1 MSSIFKRIAV
11 VYDDEIQAQSQAK
24 KLVAELRFRGVDAWN
39 VSIQGDPGSL
49 TNKKAKE
56 LLNYIKNH

>member
-24 KLVAELRFRGVDAWN
+24 KLVAELKFRGVDAWN

-49 TNKKAKE
+49 TDKQAKE
-56 LLNYIKNH
+56 LITYIKNH

>member
-1 MSSIFKRIAV
+1 